1 MFVGERI
8 SFLKLAG
15 VVDRTAGDEFTG
27 VTTGEPLKG
36 ELLRDLMSMRGF
48 GGKLRPE
55 AFDVALPGLR
65 GWTREASGASSSEEL
80 SEESEVSSL
89 LAAEQIVMRITY
101 GKVRNE
107 RTWVLGRLD
116 GCGLYSG
123 S

>member
-89 LAAEQIVMRITY
+89 LAGGFLAGLTGAVCTVDREVALVWMAA
-101 GKVRNE
+101 
-107 RTWVLGRLD
+107 GRA
-116 GCGLYSG
+116 GA
-123 S
+123 